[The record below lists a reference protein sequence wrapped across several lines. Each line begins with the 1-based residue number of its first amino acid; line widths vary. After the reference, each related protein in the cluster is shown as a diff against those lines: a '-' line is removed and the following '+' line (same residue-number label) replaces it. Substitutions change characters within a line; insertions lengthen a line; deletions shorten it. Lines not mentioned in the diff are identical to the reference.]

1 MPDKKRSLF
10 VYLFILVLSGP
21 AFSQYNTYSPYT
33 RFGLGELTKQGFA
46 QNLAMGGTGLALRDA
61 DKLNYLNPAAFASRD
76 SMSVLFDFG
85 MNTVSDFYSTID
97 GNRSWWNANF
107 HHVAFS
113 APVSKYFGIGA
124 GIVPYSSIGYK
135 IKQEYNG
142 LPNGVPVDIYYTG
155 QGGVMNFFLGG
166 SVLLFNRVSLGVTM
180 NYLMANMTRQ
190 RYIDFPTSSVYAATT
205 SEQNII
211 FRKPYYSLGIQ
222 YKETIK
228 DKFFF
233 TLAGRY
239 DLEQTIPAGIYNLS
253 YSEFVGSSY
262 EIDSVTTI
270 STTPV
275 FQQDTGYSDLVIPE
289 NIGLGIAFGIPGKLT
304 ITGDYY
310 MQDWSKNVSGIG
322 DSLAASRS
330 MHAGIEYV
338 PNRED
343 LRSYAKHI
351 AYRAGAYYS
360 DYYLKMNGYQL
371 KDYGITFGVGLPLK
385 GTGSTFNV
393 AFTLG
398 TRGTTENNLIKENY
412 GIITFNVTLHDLWFY
427 KRRFE

>member
-1 MPDKKRSLF
+1 MPDKKRSFF
-10 VYLFILVLSGP
+10 VYLFLLVVTGP

-33 RFGLGELTKQGFA
+33 RFGLGELTMQGFA

-85 MNTVSDFYSTID
+85 LNTVTNSYNTTE
-97 GNRSWWNANF
+97 GNKNWANANF

-113 APVSKYFGIGA
+113 APVSKYFGLGA
-124 GIVPYSSIGYK
+124 GLVPYSSIGYK
-135 IKQEYNG
+135 IKQEYNS
-142 LPNGVPVDIYYTG
+142 LTNGVPVDFYYSGT
-155 QGGVMNFFLGG
+155 GGVMNFFVGA
-166 SVLLFNRVSLGVTM
+166 SALLFNRLSLGFSL
-180 NYLMANMTRQ
+180 NYLMANITRD
-190 RYIDFPTSSVYAATT
+190 RLIYFPTETYYSATT
-205 SEQNII
+205 SEQNIV
-211 FRKPYYSLGIQ
+211 FKKPVVSLGLQ
-222 YKETIK
+222 YKETFK

-239 DLEQTIPAGIYNLS
+239 DLETTIPAGIYNLS
-253 YSEFVGSSY
+253 YSEFYGSAY
-262 EIDSVTTI
+262 TIDSVTSI
-270 STTPV
+270 SITPI

-289 NIGLGIAFGIPGKLT
+289 NIGIGLAFGIPGKLT

-310 MQDWSKNVSGIG
+310 MQDWSKNISGIG
-322 DSLAASRS
+322 DSLAASSS
-330 MHAGIEYV
+330 MRAGIEYI
-338 PNRED
+338 PNRND

-351 AYRAGAYYS
+351 AYRVGGYYS
-360 DYYLKMNGYQL
+360 DYYLKVNGYQL

-398 TRGTTENNLIKENY
+398 TRGTTEYNLIKENY